1 MIELI
6 RFRLSQFKA
15 SFGMANTVF
24 CIIFT
29 FLSIS
34 LPVQAKTVLV
44 LGDSLS
50 AGYGMSLQEAWPA
63 LLEKRLHQELESK
76 DWKVINAS
84 ISGETSEGGLRRL
97 PMLLQEFDPDWLLL
111 ELGANDGLRGYPVP
125 TISANLARMINMA
138 QASNINVVILGIRI
152 PPNYGARYSEPFFAQ
167 YAQLAERFNTQ
178 LVPFILEDVAIN
190 PELMMADGL
199 HPTIQAQPIVLDNV
213 WRHINW

>member
-1 MIELI
+1 MIDLI

-15 SFGMANTVF
+15 YFGMANIAF

-29 FLSIS
+29 LLSIS

-63 LLEKRLHQELESK
+63 LLEKRLQKERESK
-76 DWKVINAS
+76 DWNVINAS

-97 PMLLQEFDPDWLLL
+97 PMLLEEFDPDWLLL
-111 ELGANDGLRGYPVP
+111 ELGANDGLRGYPIP

-138 QASNINVVILGIRI
+138 QASEINVAILGIRI

-167 YAQLAERFNTQ
+167 YAQLADRFNTQ
-178 LVPFILEDVAIN
+178 LVPFILEDVAIY

-199 HPTIQAQPIVLDNV
+199 HPTVQAQPIVLNNV